1 LAGYRELA
9 TVMGQRHDP
18 CVLYVLLAV
27 KHFLEKGEAL
37 PWWLFTGQGKKLLSS
52 R

>member
-9 TVMGQRHDP
+9 TVMVQRHDP